1 MPIVPVSA
9 DVIVGSPFEQDSFR
23 INDREVDM
31 NHLETLE
38 SVERVICERC
48 GNTCAPDAD
57 ECSRCGAVSHTAPR
71 NKGSVNDSEAWTGR
85 HPRRLRRAHESSP
98 YPSIQEEV
106 VPRSMSMRRNR
117 RPGLRS
123 AAAITVIGLSM
134 AALAYTRTD
143 GKFER
148 TSVPQHVS
156 ASGAVMAL
164 SSSAISSDTSGQS
177 DTKRVS
183 SAPSSAS
190 GTAVDKPTADVMP
203 TTDVTATRVGGIVVG
218 ARHALRKGDLTDA
231 RERLGKLPASLRTN
245 PETRL
250 LFADLIRRE
259 RERDAALQRAR
270 WCEEGK
276 DWPCVARN
284 AAHVQALDTS
294 NAESRVMLSNAVI
307 KIGWAGSAASTAP
320 NGPAQASARP
330 RADNQ

>member
-1 MPIVPVSA
+1 MPIVLVSV

-23 INDREVDM
+23 VNDREVDM

-38 SVERVICERC
+38 SVERVICDRC
-48 GNTCAPDAD
+48 GNAYAPDAD

-134 AALAYTRTD
+134 AALAYTRTAE
-143 GKFER
+143 KFER
-148 TSVPQHVS
+148 ASVPQHVS
-156 ASGAVMAL
+156 ASGAVMTF
-164 SSSAISSDTSGQS
+164 SSSDTSGES

-183 SAPSSAS
+183 SAPSLAPSP
-190 GTAVDKPTADVMP
+190 AVDKSTANVMP
-203 TTDVTATRVGGIVVG
+203 TMDVTATRVAGIVAG
-218 ARHALRKGDLTDA
+218 ARYALRKGDLADA
-231 RERLGKLPASLRTN
+231 RERLGKLPARLQTN

-276 DWPCVARN
+276 DWSCVARN

-307 KIGWAGSAASTAP
+307 KIGWAGSTASAAP
-320 NGPAQASARP
+320 NRPTQASAQP

>member
-9 DVIVGSPFEQDSFR
+9 DVIVGSPFEQGSFR
-23 INDREVDM
+23 VNDWEVDM

-38 SVERVICERC
+38 SVEHVICERC
-48 GNTCAPDAD
+48 GNAYAPDAD

-164 SSSAISSDTSGQS
+164 SSSDTSGEP

-190 GTAVDKPTADVMP
+190 STAADKSTADVMP
-203 TTDVTATRVGGIVVG
+203 TTDVTATRVAGIVAG
-218 ARHALRKGDLTDA
+218 ARNALRKGDLTDA

-276 DWPCVARN
+276 DWSCVARN

-307 KIGWAGSAASTAP
+307 KIGWAGSTASTAP
-320 NGPAQASARP
+320 NRPAQASARP